1 MKKVILIV
9 LIVIIVALLIVSK
22 DDLSVVRAENSAI
35 YFNNSETVE
44 VDLYDLVY
52 IGALKVNNTSEYA
65 ILSGRSCS
73 DCDENISIYISPIKG
88 IFAGDSLK
96 ETRYTYPGKIYDY
109 VDNKLVFQSRMFY
122 GPCFESGKDAV
133 TWIQEYQDDNSNWI
147 KDIYAVNITEGGL
160 MSGKMEYNESL
171 VPQFELNCTEHLGID
186 YFLEP

>member
-73 DCDENISIYISPIKG
+73 DCDENISICISPIKG
-88 IFAGDSLK
+88 IFAGDS
-96 ETRYTYPGKIYDY
+96 
-109 VDNKLVFQSRMFY
+109 S
-122 GPCFESGKDAV
+122 
-133 TWIQEYQDDNSNWI
+133 
-147 KDIYAVNITEGGL
+147 
-160 MSGKMEYNESL
+160 
-171 VPQFELNCTEHLGID
+171 H
-186 YFLEP
+186 